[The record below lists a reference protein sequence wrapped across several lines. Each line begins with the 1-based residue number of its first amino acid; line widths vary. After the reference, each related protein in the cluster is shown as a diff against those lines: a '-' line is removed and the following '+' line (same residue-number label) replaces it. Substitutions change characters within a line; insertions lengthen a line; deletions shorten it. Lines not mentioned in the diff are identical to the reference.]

1 MRSLRLGILI
11 LLMLSTSPHA
21 RAGGFLSR
29 LFGNRSA
36 ELQQIRAGRF
46 VFHTDAPL
54 AGSALARELQQLD
67 RQIRQELK
75 LPADDRP
82 VPIFVFSTRESY
94 VRHVLKHVPELG
106 RRETDRPALFVLR
119 DGNPQVFVVA
129 GPDLVVDLRHEYVHV
144 VLNTAMENVPLWLD
158 EGLAKYYESAG
169 HPPMIGREHALTLLD
184 RKLRTGWQPDLSR
197 LERLTRMPQM
207 RAGEYAEAWAW
218 VNWIRQDLP
227 GGDDLLC
234 DYLTALRQ
242 QQPTPTINALL
253 ADQVLQ
259 PHSRMLRD
267 LSTRIRQAQ
276 LAQRGY
282 YPQR

>member
-1 MRSLRLGILI
+1 MRCLRPGILI
-11 LLMLSTSPHA
+11 LLMLSIGPHA
-21 RAGGFLSR
+21 RAGGLLSR
-29 LFGNRSA
+29 LFGQRSTA
-36 ELQQIRAGRF
+36 LQQVRAGRF
-46 VFHTDAPL
+46 LFHTDGPL
-54 AGSALARELQQLD
+54 ATAALARELQQLD

-82 VPIFVFSTRESY
+82 VPIFVFSTREAY

-144 VLNTAMENVPLWLD
+144 VLNTAIENVPLWLD
-158 EGLAKYYESAG
+158 EGLAKYYESSG
-169 HPPMIGREHALTLLD
+169 QPPMIGRENALMLLD
-184 RKLRTGWQPDLSR
+184 RRLRNGWQPDLSR

-207 RAGEYAEAWAW
+207 RSGEYAEAWAW

-227 GGDDLLC
+227 GGDDMLC

-253 ADQVLQ
+253 AEQVLQ
-259 PHSRMLRD
+259 PHSRMLHD
-267 LSTRIRQAQ
+267 LSARIRHAL
-276 LAQRGY
+276 LAQRSY
-282 YPQR
+282 YQPR